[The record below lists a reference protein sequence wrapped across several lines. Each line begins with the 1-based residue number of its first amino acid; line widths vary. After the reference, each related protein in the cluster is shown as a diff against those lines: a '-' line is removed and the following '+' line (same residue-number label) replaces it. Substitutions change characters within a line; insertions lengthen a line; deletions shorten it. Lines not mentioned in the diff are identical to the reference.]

1 MFLSI
6 ALSKVVP
13 YFIFLFDDSQ
23 VTQSVNSAADRALW
37 ERVYATLAV
46 ADREGENS
54 FLTLLI
60 YLHLILIIP
69 SASIILHTILRSIR
83 PASSQTIYH
92 DPTLA
97 RMQPLSPSE
106 TTEVLELLTPDMQD
120 LVIEAN
126 IKNNNAGPIATAWEA
141 ALLKAIHLPP
151 IDSGDTL
158 LLEKKLENG
167 VENSDR
173 KQSPERPSS
182 ARLRAKNFWEKE
194 VVEEVTVP
202 DANATAAAA
211 ADTVSELPLEE
222 QR

>member
-1 MFLSI
+1 
-6 ALSKVVP
+6 
-13 YFIFLFDDSQ
+13 
-23 VTQSVNSAADRALW
+23 
-37 ERVYATLAV
+37 
-46 ADREGENS
+46 
-54 FLTLLI
+54 
-60 YLHLILIIP
+60 
-69 SASIILHTILRSIR
+69 
-83 PASSQTIYH
+83 
-92 DPTLA
+92 
-97 RMQPLSPSE
+97 MQPLSPSE

-151 IDSGDTL
+151 IDSDDTL

-211 ADTVSELPLEE
+211 DTVSELPLEE